1 MGWRDVQRKINS
13 GELSYAPSG
22 MDTFF
27 ASASSSFRKYYT
39 DALDAQAD
47 ALEKTKELELENDRQ
62 MKAAL
67 RLSKEILGSDDKAA
81 VAYAYNVIKDYEGN
95 VGQATER
102 LESLSD
108 AERLEIVPSGSF
120 GALNSDLNSETL
132 DLFTMHESGSGGYNA
147 LLGQAQ
153 NTEQFS
159 DVKVTEMTM
168 DEVLDFVSPGGAYSE
183 YSLTAT
189 VPGQEANEK
198 GIPSTPVGKF
208 QFVGKTLRDI
218 RDRGG
223 FEELGITGTTLYD
236 EDTQNKLFA
245 WYVKDTMKA
254 SGGDKVAYRE
264 KMRNRFEGFRKKDKN
279 GEFVVTDKQLDD
291 IHAKVK
297 DGQFTTG
304 KVSNVEA
311 PNRFDV
317 GKRLGEITGR
327 DEEALIQIEQLKA
340 EILAEGYDLTD
351 DQNLL
356 ITNVEEEIKKKI
368 KENGFFKFDTF
379 LEENRLTDKGDVTA
393 AIAVIEQMS
402 ISQFKNGDTE
412 KANYTEYLRQ
422 MYNDFD
428 EQEQKE
434 NKQKS
439 DQDRDPFVFYPKNED
454 GALSLGGRLVILRD
468 GKYYEQ
474 TNPNVEVDVTNGK
487 LTSQDYDAST
497 FIKIYNDNI
506 IKMGEIITDG
516 ESATDIL
523 LRYRKLAYEN
533 PAAFNVIVNAANSL
547 INTADVMASGFN
559 TLINEGA
566 SYQEVLGRFELTEN
580 FRALSDPAKQMFS
593 LQLQAA
599 YSLARLNGSSGQGLS
614 DKELAQNLEAVG
626 FSAPNA
632 RIALSLI
639 NQSLLTVEGRTN
651 TRRKGILN
659 ALIGDEDYIDAIRN
673 KPISKPF
680 NKYMESVVT
689 AEGYDPKLLEQ
700 YNLAKEGSVEH
711 VANAEDPN
719 ANIPILTRDAAG
731 TEAWNNAPSGT
742 KFKVEQEDGSFVIKT
757 KP

>member
-27 ASASSSFRKYYT
+27 ASASTSFRKYYT
-39 DALDAQAD
+39 DALESQAD
-47 ALEKTKELELENDRQ
+47 ALKKTKELEAENDMQ

-132 DLFTMHESGSGGYNA
+132 DLFTMHESGSGGYDA

-153 NTEQFS
+153 DTEQFR
-159 DVKVTEMTM
+159 DVKITEMTM
-168 DEVLDFVSPGGAYSE
+168 DQVLDFVSPGGAYSE
-183 YSLTAT
+183 YSLGAT
-189 VPGQEANEK
+189 VPGQEAYEN
-198 GIPSTPVGKF
+198 GRPSTPVGKF

-245 WYVKDTMKA
+245 WYVKDTMNAA
-254 SGGDKVAYRE
+254 SGDKAAYRE

-304 KVSNVEA
+304 KVSNVDA

-351 DQNLL
+351 DQNIL

-368 KENGFFKFDTF
+368 KENGFFKRSEF
-379 LEENRLTDKGDVTA
+379 LEENRLTSKEAVTA
-393 AIAVIEQMS
+393 AISVVDSMD
-402 ISQFKNGDTE
+402 ISQFKGAESE
-412 KANYTEYLRQ
+412 KAEHLTYLTEI
-422 MYNDFD
+422 YNRF
-428 EQEQKE
+428 EEKEIEE
-434 NKQKS
+434 NKNNT
-439 DQDRDPFVFYPKNED
+439 DADRDPFVFYPRNEN
-454 GALSLGGRLVILRD
+454 GALSLGGKLVVLRD

-487 LTSQDYDAST
+487 LTTENFDAST
-497 FIKIYNDNI
+497 FIKLYNDNI
-506 IKMGEIITDG
+506 LKMGEIVTDG

-533 PAAFNVIVNAANSL
+533 PAAFNIIVNAANGL

-559 TLINEGA
+559 TLINQGA
-566 SYQEVLGRFELTEN
+566 SYEEVLGKFELTEN

-626 FSAPNA
+626 FGAPNA

-651 TRRKGILN
+651 TRAKGIRN
-659 ALIGDEDYIDAIRN
+659 ALLNDQDYIDVVN
-673 KPISKPF
+673 NLPISKEF
-680 NKYMESVVT
+680 GVYMQEIVT

-700 YNLAKEGSVEH
+700 YNLAKEGSVKH
-711 VANAEDPN
+711 VANNEDPN